1 MAAKVVRKSEIITDR
16 RVSVFGLKCD
26 ENSNSMNVRVT
37 LEPSNEAHAATY
49 IAEVSITGMPS
60 QRGWRKFSS
69 SNRHHPVKSKW
80 KSMEKKD
87 PLANK
92 NVISNLKW
100 TVYPEKREEERGDSS
115 CSLSNNWTT
124 DRANIQLQA
133 INSVMYLNS
142 VRVIKMKKLQLFL
155 LSHMCLSTRLL
166 YIFISLW
173 LISSSPCYGFCSVL
187 RAEKEEEK
195 KKEFYNSKN
204 DIGLNKLGTCTH
216 V

>member
-1 MAAKVVRKSEIITDR
+1 
-16 RVSVFGLKCD
+16 
-26 ENSNSMNVRVT
+26 MNVRVT

-49 IAEVSITGMPS
+49 IAEVYITGISS

-142 VRVIKMKKLQLFL
+142 VRVIKMRKSFNFSSSLT
-155 LSHMCLSTRLL
+155 CVCLL

-173 LISSSPCYGFCSVL
+173 LISSSPCYGYCSVL
-187 RAEKEEEK
+187 RAEKEEK

-216 V
+216 LLEWSEPDKLEN